1 MKRYVLKRLIQSIV
15 VMFIMS
21 ICSFA
26 LINAAPGEPAA
37 AIYGGQMDK
46 LTQAEKDRINENL
59 GLDQPVII
67 RYGNWLAEVSHGNFG
82 YSYANGQNVGKM
94 IKERMPN
101 TMTLFLSSFVL
112 TVILSIAVGL
122 FAGLHPDS
130 MIDRV
135 ITIISITLNG
145 IPSVLVGIILILL
158 FSVVL
163 GWLPSSGVTSMFSDT
178 LKDRIIHLILPTVTV
193 MFSHIGSFSRF
204 IQEGLKEE
212 LDSYYVYVARA
223 NHMSKWDIY
232 RGAMKNALVPFVN
245 YVGTHVPSFF
255 SGFVVIET
263 VFAYPG
269 LGNMIVNAIPVK
281 DYPVLMGGI
290 LVTGI
295 VVIISMLLVD
305 LIDLALNPKLRK
317 AVTR

>member
-59 GLDQPVII
+59 GLNQPVVI

-82 YSYANGQNVGKM
+82 YSYANGQNVSKM
-94 IKERMPN
+94 IRERMPN
-101 TMTLFLSSFVL
+101 TMTLFLSSFIL
-112 TVILSIAVGL
+112 TVALSIAVGL
-122 FAGLHPDS
+122 FAGLHPES

-178 LKDRIIHLILPTVTV
+178 LWDRMIHLILPTVTV

-204 IQEGLKEE
+204 IQEGMKEE
-212 LDSYYVYVARA
+212 LESYYV
-223 NHMSKWDIY
+223 
-232 RGAMKNALVPFVN
+232 

-290 LVTGI
+290 LVTGV
-295 VVIISMLLVD
+295 VVIVSMLIVD

-317 AVTR
+317 AVAR

>member
-1 MKRYVLKRLIQSIV
+1 
-15 VMFIMS
+15 
-21 ICSFA
+21 
-26 LINAAPGEPAA
+26 
-37 AIYGGQMDK
+37 
-46 LTQAEKDRINENL
+46 
-59 GLDQPVII
+59 
-67 RYGNWLAEVSHGNFG
+67 
-82 YSYANGQNVGKM
+82 M

-101 TMTLFLSSFVL
+101 TMTLFLSSFIL
-112 TVILSIAVGL
+112 TVILAIAVGL
-122 FAGLHPDS
+122 SAGLHPDS
-130 MIDRV
+130 MVDRV

-204 IQEGLKEE
+204 IQEGMKEE

-223 NHMSKWDIY
+223 NHMSKRDIY

>member
-1 MKRYVLKRLIQSIV
+1 
-15 VMFIMS
+15 MFIMS

-59 GLDQPVII
+59 GLNQPVII

-94 IKERMPN
+94 I
-101 TMTLFLSSFVL
+101 LFLSSFIL
-112 TVILSIAVGL
+112 TVALSIAVGL

-163 GWLPSSGVTSMFSDT
+163 GWLPSSGVTSMFFDT

-204 IQEGLKEE
+204 IQEGMKEE

>member
-59 GLDQPVII
+59 GLNQPVVV
-67 RYGNWLAEVSHGNFG
+67 RYGNWLSEVSRGNFG

-94 IKERMPN
+94 ISERMPN
-101 TMTLFLSSFVL
+101 TMTLFLSSFIL
-112 TVILSIAVGL
+112 TVVLSIAVGL

-130 MIDRV
+130 VIDRV

-178 LKDRIIHLILPTVTV
+178 LQDRVIHLILPTVTV

-204 IQEGLKEE
+204 IQEGMKEE
-212 LDSYYVYVARA
+212 LDSYYVYVAKPHVEMGYLPGYHEKCTGSLCELCGNPRA
-223 NHMSKWDIY
+223 VI
-232 RGAMKNALVPFVN
+232 
-245 YVGTHVPSFF
+245 FF
-255 SGFVVIET
+255 RICC
-263 VFAYPG
+263 
-269 LGNMIVNAIPVK
+269 N
-281 DYPVLMGGI
+281 
-290 LVTGI
+290 
-295 VVIISMLLVD
+295 
-305 LIDLALNPKLRK
+305 
-317 AVTR
+317 

>member
-59 GLDQPVII
+59 GLNQPVII
-67 RYGNWLAEVSHGNFG
+67 RYGNWLAEVSRGNFG

-101 TMTLFLSSFVL
+101 TMTLFL
-112 TVILSIAVGL
+112 VGL

-204 IQEGLKEE
+204 IQEGMKEE

-269 LGNMIVNAIPVK
+269 LVNMIVNAIPVK

-295 VVIISMLLVD
+295 VVIVSMLLVD

>member
-1 MKRYVLKRLIQSIV
+1 
-15 VMFIMS
+15 MFIMS

-59 GLDQPVII
+59 GLNQPVII

-101 TMTLFLSSFVL
+101 TMTLFLSSFIL
-112 TVILSIAVGL
+112 TVILAIAVGL

-130 MIDRV
+130 MVDRV
-135 ITIISITLNG
+135 VTIISITLNG

-178 LKDRIIHLILPTVTV
+178 QK
-193 MFSHIGSFSRF
+193 IGSF
-204 IQEGLKEE
+204 I
-212 LDSYYVYVARA
+212 
-223 NHMSKWDIY
+223 
-232 RGAMKNALVPFVN
+232 
-245 YVGTHVPSFF
+245 
-255 SGFVVIET
+255 
-263 VFAYPG
+263 
-269 LGNMIVNAIPVK
+269 
-281 DYPVLMGGI
+281 
-290 LVTGI
+290 
-295 VVIISMLLVD
+295 
-305 LIDLALNPKLRK
+305 
-317 AVTR
+317 

>member
-1 MKRYVLKRLIQSIV
+1 
-15 VMFIMS
+15 MFIMS

-59 GLDQPVII
+59 GLNQPIII

-112 TVILSIAVGL
+112 TVILSIVVGL

-130 MIDRV
+130 MIDRA

-204 IQEGLKEE
+204 IQE
-212 LDSYYVYVARA
+212 V
-223 NHMSKWDIY
+223 MSKWDIY